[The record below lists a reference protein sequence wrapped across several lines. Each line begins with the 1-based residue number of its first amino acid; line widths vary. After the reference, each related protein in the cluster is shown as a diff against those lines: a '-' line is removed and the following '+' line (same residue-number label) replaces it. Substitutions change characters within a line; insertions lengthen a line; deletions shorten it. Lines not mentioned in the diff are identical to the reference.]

1 MYSNLY
7 PINITP

>member
-7 PINITP
+7 